1 MYNLFKMKE
10 GSSLYNKK
18 LLMLITCL
26 FILLSFSACNEK
38 GTEEVDLSPTQSSK
52 TKEELPSETKT
63 SNLPAVQQE
72 IANLMQK
79 HAELIN
85 DRDIDGVMALYSPD
99 YPDYEFQKM
108 SLKDYMDSNV
118 IRVSEVRLGFIETSD
133 KLVKVEVAQTFELKL
148 GKNEGDLQQIM
159 IYILEKK
166 DDKWLIVDTQPVQ
179 TDVTATGAQNP

>member
-1 MYNLFKMKE
+1 MKE
-10 GSSLYNKK
+10 GSSLLKRR
-18 LLMLITCL
+18 LIIYAICFFLL
-26 FILLSFSACNEK
+26 FILVALNQK
-38 GTEEVDLSPTQSSK
+38 GTEEANLTPTQPSK
-52 TKEELPSETKT
+52 TEKELPSETKT
-63 SNLPAVQQE
+63 SDLTPTQPSKTKEELPGETRTSDLPLVQQQ

-133 KLVKVEVAQTFELKL
+133 KLVKVEVAQTFELKI
-148 GKNEGDLQQIM
+148 GKN
-159 IYILEKK
+159 
-166 DDKWLIVDTQPVQ
+166 
-179 TDVTATGAQNP
+179 